1 MPAQPQ
7 RVRMPNK
14 NRVDTSRSLSTNEV
28 WRDVIKHDPYAAGV
42 NTSSGVSSQKEDF
55 SEQSK
60 GLLEL
65 ARLSKS
71 TESKAMCKKCGGL
84 GHLTF
89 ECRNTV
95 KLPPPPPRR
104 ILPHSY
110 TSSVLKR
117 YSSTTTASAST
128 ASSAAIKSSVISSS
142 SRDNISLQQGN
153 GQKRE
158 RSRSRSRDRRI
169 GGEEERR
176 SEDVR

>member
-42 NTSSGVSSQKEDF
+42 NTSSGVSSHKEDF

-89 ECRNTV
+89 ECKNTV

-117 YSSTTTASAST
+117 YSSLTASASST
-128 ASSAAIKSSVISSS
+128 AAIKSSVIPSS
-142 SRDNISLQQGN
+142 SRENLSLQQGN
-153 GQKRE
+153 GQEGE
-158 RSRSRSRDRRI
+158 RSRSRSRDRHI
-169 GGEEERR
+169 GGEGRK

>member
-117 YSSTTTASAST
+117 YSSSSSAST
-128 ASSAAIKSSVISSS
+128 ASAAIKSSVISSS

>member
-1 MPAQPQ
+1 MPSQPG

-14 NRVDTSRSLSTNEV
+14 NRVDTSRSLSTNDV
-28 WRDVIKHDPYAAGV
+28 WKNVVKYDPYKEGP
-42 NTSSGVSSQKEDF
+42 SGEEAEASKKEDF

-71 TESKAMCKKCGGL
+71 SESKAMCKKCGGL

-104 ILPHSY
+104 VLPQSY
-110 TSSVLKR
+110 LSSSILKR
-117 YSSTTTASAST
+117 KAGLT
-128 ASSAAIKSSVISSS
+128 SSS
-142 SRDNISLQQGN
+142 SASLSSSSLMPSTTGVSSSSSSSMPAPKQMLE
-153 GQKRE
+153 RE
-158 RSRSRSRDRRI
+158 RSRSRSR
-169 GGEEERR
+169 ERR
-176 SEDVR
+176 

>member
-1 MPAQPQ
+1 MPAQPS

-42 NTSSGVSSQKEDF
+42 TTSGQSTSKEDF

-89 ECRNTV
+89 ECKNTV

-104 ILPHSY
+104 VLPHSY

-117 YSSTTTASAST
+117 YSSTST
-128 ASSAAIKSSVISSS
+128 SSSAAIKSSVISSS
-142 SRDNISLQQGN
+142 AREQGS
-153 GQKRE
+153 GQVRE
-158 RSRSRSRDRRI
+158 RSRSRSRDRRV
-169 GGEEERR
+169 GGGDVNGGGGGGGGGR
-176 SEDVR
+176 SEDAR

>member
-1 MPAQPQ
+1 MPSQPG

-14 NRVDTSRSLSTNEV
+14 NRVDTSRSLSTNDV
-28 WRDVIKHDPYAAGV
+28 WKNVVKYDPYKEGGGGGGGDP
-42 NTSSGVSSQKEDF
+42 SGPKKEDF

-71 TESKAMCKKCGGL
+71 SESKAMCKKCGGL

-104 ILPHSY
+104 VLPPSY
-110 TSSVLKR
+110 
-117 YSSTTTASAST
+117 
-128 ASSAAIKSSVISSS
+128 SSS
-142 SRDNISLQQGN
+142 SSLLKRHSGLHPSSSGMSSSSSSSSSASLALKQMQE
-153 GQKRE
+153 RE
-158 RSRSRSRDRRI
+158 RSRSRSR
-169 GGEEERR
+169 ERK
-176 SEDVR
+176 

>member
-42 NTSSGVSSQKEDF
+42 NTSSGVSSHKEDF

-117 YSSTTTASAST
+117 SSSSSTASSSTT
-128 ASSAAIKSSVISSS
+128 SAAIKSSVISSS

-158 RSRSRSRDRRI
+158 RSRSRSRDRHI
-169 GGEEERR
+169 GGEGRK